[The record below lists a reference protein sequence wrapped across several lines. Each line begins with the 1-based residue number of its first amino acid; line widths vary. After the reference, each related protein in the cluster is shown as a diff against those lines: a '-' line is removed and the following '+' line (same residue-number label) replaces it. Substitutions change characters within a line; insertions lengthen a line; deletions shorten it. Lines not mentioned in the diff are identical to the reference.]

1 MKHLV
6 SIDLLRGIAAF
17 FIVGCH
23 LQLLDYTPG
32 AKLLLSCCDM
42 NVGVFAAISGF
53 MMKRNEV
60 DCLWSEYVLRRGCRL
75 FPAYIFWTVLYL
87 CASAIYQCYFGM
99 GLKSRFREGGFWVE
113 VIFLGAG
120 ATHLWYLICLFYA
133 QCIVFPV
140 RKYLK
145 GGIGLL
151 ASFGFAWAISF
162 YQTWFTL
169 YPCRL
174 FSFMVLGWVIGGVC
188 SRIMCSRGRVY
199 MICGILVLAA
209 IVRCRIWFSLPVYV
223 NDWICVGAVML
234 FFVGLENNLDRGKE
248 AKTLNWFVKWLGCT
262 SMGVFCVHPLVTV
275 IGARLIKSFLGVGP
289 YDIGITLMLWWG
301 AWMGALMITII
312 LLRIRGIR
320 RFVQ

>member
-6 SIDLLRGIAAF
+6 AIDLLRGIAAF

-32 AKLLLSCCDM
+32 AKMLLSCCDM

-60 DCLWSEYVLRRGCRL
+60 DCRWREYVLRRGCRL
-75 FPAYIFWTVLYL
+75 FPAYVFWTVLYL
-87 CASAIYQCYFGM
+87 CASAIYQCYFGL
-99 GLKSRFREGGFWVE
+99 GLKNRFREGEFWIE
-113 VIFLGAG
+113 AIFLGAG
-120 ATHLWYLICLFYA
+120 ATHLWYLICLFYV

-140 RKYLK
+140 RKYLR
-145 GGIGLL
+145 GGIGFLVSLGL
-151 ASFGFAWAISF
+151 AWGISF
-162 YQTWFTL
+162 YHTWFTL

-188 SRIMCSRGRVY
+188 SRIMCSRWKNY
-199 MICGILVLAA
+199 MICVILVLAV
-209 IVRCRIWFSLPVYV
+209 IVRCRIWFSFPVYV
-223 NDWICVGAVML
+223 NDWICVGAIML
-234 FFVGLENNLDRGKE
+234 LFLGLEKNLESGRESK
-248 AKTLNWFVKWLGCT
+248 KLNGLVKLLGCT
-262 SMGVFCVHPLVTV
+262 SMGVFCVHPIVTV
-275 IGARLIKSFLGVGP
+275 VGARVIRSLWGAGP
-289 YDIGITLMLWWG
+289 YDIGITLMLWGG
-301 AWMGALMITII
+301 AWMVAMVIAII